1 MVNDHY
7 LRVAEYQGDYVDT
20 RELEQTYNPDLK
32 KYYIPEGNEY
42 GKDR

>member
-1 MVNDHY
+1 MTNGHY
-7 LRVAEYQGDYVDT
+7 SFGYTPDYDAF
-20 RELEQTYNPDLK
+20 LEAVLNPDLK

>member
-7 LRVAEYQGDYVDT
+7 LKLAEYKGDYVDT
-20 RELEQTYNPDLK
+20 RELQQTYNPDLK

>member
-1 MVNDHY
+1 MTNDHY
-7 LRVAEYQGDYVDT
+7 SFGYTPDHDT
-20 RELEQTYNPDLK
+20 FLESILNPDLK